1 VVVGLAKV
9 QEKVV
14 LVKSGELGPELA
26 VEDVFS

>member
-1 VVVGLAKV
+1 MVVGLAKV

-14 LVKSGELGPELA
+14 LLKAGELGPELG